1 MLRVP
6 MPQHGP
12 LRARS
17 RRSTPARY
25 RRSSRGRASAPCVFL
40 SPRDVRELPSG
51 DEKLENFRVVET
63 RRDVTSFSLETFRVP
78 NQVAFGLTLLGIALV
93 RGGNVLIVI
102 PSLNPGWVSVV
113 VKVLLL
119 CSKPGSYRIMSPI
132 ATIRNALIV
141 ALDDVDVSRLRRLR
155 VQLKLQTLNLR
166 LISLPLLFAEAVL
179 ARLPRLVLRTRTLV
193 FRLAAGSGGT
203 AEGSEQ
209 CAPEHRAGGGC
220 GGSGGGGQRRLTS
233 SRRPLKAER
242 YISCSSTRA
251 MLPRIHDQ
259 RQAGSAPRA
268 STSVRTSTPRSEM
281 RLRARP
287 KCSHTGRALLSAA
300 AARAMA
306 PASPH
311 LLESRRSV

>member
-1 MLRVP
+1 M
-6 MPQHGP
+6 
-12 LRARS
+12 
-17 RRSTPARY
+17 
-25 RRSSRGRASAPCVFL
+25 
-40 SPRDVRELPSG
+40 
-51 DEKLENFRVVET
+51 
-63 RRDVTSFSLETFRVP
+63 
-78 NQVAFGLTLLGIALV
+78 
-93 RGGNVLIVI
+93 
-102 PSLNPGWVSVV
+102 
-113 VKVLLL
+113 LL
-119 CSKPGSYRIMSPI
+119 CSKPGSYRMMSPI

-179 ARLPRLVLRTRTLV
+179 ARLPRLGLRTRTLV
-193 FRLAAGSGGT
+193 YSLGSGQRGGA

-311 LLESRRSV
+311 LLESRRSVYSFLPAPAPRAAAMVTP